1 MSTRRD
7 FLRSVGLGGAAG
19 FLGATALTASGAQ
32 LSPSAKTTAFKPIKF
47 GIIADIHRDLTPD
60 VDARLEAFMKQV
72 DVEKPDFIIS
82 LGDFAHAVPENESFR
97 DRFASSNVP
106 SYHVLGNHEMDR
118 VSKNEAAD
126 FLKMPAPF
134 YSFDIKGYHCVV
146 LDPNF
151 IYSGG
156 KFLDYEKGNYFK
168 FGGGVSYMSDD
179 HCDWLEADLKKTNL
193 PTFLFS
199 HQSLLHDNGGIPNRA
214 YIQRILETENER
226 SGFTK
231 IQGCF
236 NGHHHQDYY
245 RRMSDIHYFSLNSV
259 SYYWH
264 GQKIPG
270 RYPEELTQK
279 FRNLDNMA
287 MYDDPLFSFVTI
299 NQDGGLSLKGRM
311 SKWSVTPAPNEP
323 SKSVRYGREMTPNI
337 TDRNVVLK

>member
-1 MSTRRD
+1 MNTRRD

-19 FLGATALTASGAQ
+19 LLGATALTT
-32 LSPSAKTTAFKPIKF
+32 SAVSANTTAFKPIKF
-47 GIIADIHRDLTPD
+47 GIIADIHRDLTYD

-72 DVEKPDFIIS
+72 DVEQPDFIIS
-82 LGDFAHAVPENESFR
+82 LGDFAHAIPANEPFR
-97 DRFASSNVP
+97 DRFASSKVP

-134 YSFDIKGYHCVV
+134 YSFDIQGYHCVV
-146 LDPNF
+146 MDPNF

-156 KFLDYEKGNYFK
+156 KFLDYEKANYFK
-168 FGGGVSYMSDD
+168 FGGKVSYMSDE
-179 HCDWLEADLKKTNL
+179 HCDWLEADLKKTSL

-214 YIQRILETENER
+214 YVQRILEKENER
-226 SGFTK
+226 SGFQK
-231 IQGCF
+231 ILACF

-245 RRMSDIHYFSLNSV
+245 RCMSDIHYFSLNSV

-264 GQKIPG
+264 GQKIPD
-270 RYPEELTQK
+270 RYPEELTK
-279 FRNLDNMA
+279 KIKHLDNIA

-299 NQDGGLSLKGRM
+299 DPNGGLSLKGRM

-323 SKSVRYGREMTPNI
+323 AKSVRYGREMTPHI